1 MSLVLHK
8 FTDEFFVQGQSETIS
23 GLTGGKLMRFDNSMG
38 SLHPRRVLTIM
49 TRYHFTG
56 IKGSGMSSLAQI
68 LFDSG
73 EYVQG
78 SDVATYY
85 FTEQPLRDRKI
96 EIFTFDENNIQPG
109 LTIIAGNAF
118 PDEHPELVRARE
130 LGLEIIRYHKFL
142 GDYINRYT
150 SIAITGAHGKTST
163 TGLMSHVIGGYMPT
177 SFLIGDGTGSGKSDA
192 SYFVM
197 EACEYRRHF
206 LAYHPD
212 YAVMTNIDFDHPDY
226 FTDIEDVYSA
236 FQSLALQVNK
246 AIIACGD
253 DEQLQR
259 IQANVP
265 VVYYGFGQEN
275 DFAARNI
282 VKTTEGTEFEV
293 YVRNEFYS
301 KFFIPLFGDHTVLN
315 SLAVISLCHYEGVP
329 ANLVQERLT
338 TYAGV
343 KRRFTESK
351 IGDVVIVDD
360 YAHHPTE
367 IAATLQSARQKYPD
381 REVVAIFQPHTFTR
395 TKAFLQDF
403 ADSLSAADATYL
415 CDIFGSAR
423 EKQGE
428 LTIQDLSTLIEGCEV
443 LHFETIDHLK
453 KHKNAVFLFMGAGDI
468 HKYQDAF
475 EKLLNNNEETA

>member
-1 MSLVLHK
+1 
-8 FTDEFFVQGQSETIS
+8 
-23 GLTGGKLMRFDNSMG
+23 
-38 SLHPRRVLTIM
+38 M

-56 IKGSGMSSLAQI
+56 IKGSGMSPLAQI
-68 LFDSG
+68 LFDAG

-78 SDVATYY
+78 SDVDTYY
-85 FTEQPLRDRKI
+85 FTEQPLRDRGI
-96 EIFTFDENNIQPG
+96 AILTFDANNITEG
-109 LTIIAGNAF
+109 LTVIAGNAF

-130 LGLEIIRYHKFL
+130 LGVEVIRYHQFL
-142 GDYINRYT
+142 GDYMNRYT

-177 SFLIGDGTGSGKSDA
+177 SFLIGDGTGAGKEDA

-226 FTDIEDVYSA
+226 FSDIEDVYSA

-253 DEQLQR
+253 DEQLQK

-275 DFAARNI
+275 DFAARNV
-282 VKTTEGTEFEV
+282 VKTTEGTEFDV

-315 SLAVISLCHYEGVP
+315 SLAVISLCHYEGIP
-329 ANLVQERLT
+329 ANLVQERLL
-338 TYAGV
+338 TYGGV
-343 KRRFTESK
+343 KRRFTETK
-351 IGDVVIVDD
+351 IGNVVLVDD

-381 REVVAIFQPHTFTR
+381 RDVVAVFQPHTFSR

-403 ADSLSAADATYL
+403 ADSLSPADATYL

-428 LTIQDLSTLIEGCEV
+428 LSIQDLANLIEGCEV
-443 LHFETIDHLK
+443 LTLETIDHLK
-453 KHKNAVFLFMGAGDI
+453 KYDNAVFLFMGAGDV
-468 HKYQDAF
+468 HKYQEAF
-475 EKLLNNNEETA
+475 EAILK